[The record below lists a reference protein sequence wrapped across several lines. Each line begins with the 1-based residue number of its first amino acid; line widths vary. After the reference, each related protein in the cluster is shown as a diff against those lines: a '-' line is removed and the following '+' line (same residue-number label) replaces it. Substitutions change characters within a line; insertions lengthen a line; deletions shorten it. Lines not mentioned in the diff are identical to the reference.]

1 MGVMKNGACH
11 RIVVVYNIH
20 FLGGIQLQPLFLK
33 PLFKER
39 IWGGTTLHTAFGYEI
54 PNEHTGECW
63 AISAHPHGPSIIEN
77 GPYAGMGLDQVWRE
91 HPELF
96 GNPKEEVF
104 PLLTKILDANM
115 DLSVQVHPED
125 NYAKI
130 HENGELG
137 KTECWY
143 ILDCKEDADMIF
155 GHNAQSK
162 EELIQQIK
170 EGNWNELLRRVKIKP
185 GDFFYVPSG
194 TIHALCEGTLVLETQ
209 QSSDTTYRVYDYDRR
224 DDNGNLREL
233 HLEKAIDV
241 TTVPH
246 RETGVTPS
254 VEEKENVRITTFV
267 ESEFFSV
274 YKWDITGKST
284 FSNDHQYLLM
294 SVINGDGSLVH
305 NGECYTLNKGTH
317 LIIPVGL
324 GEFSIEGDC
333 QFIVSHK

>member
-1 MGVMKNGACH
+1 V
-11 RIVVVYNIH
+11 
-20 FLGGIQLQPLFLK
+20 QPLFLK
-33 PLFKER
+33 PVFKER
-39 IWGGTTLHTAFGYEI
+39 IWGGTALQTEFDYDI
-54 PNEHTGECW
+54 PNDKTGECW
-63 AISAHPHGPSIIEN
+63 AISAHPNGSSIIEN
-77 GPYAGMGLDQVWRE
+77 GPYAGMALDELWKK

-125 NYAKI
+125 SYAKA

-137 KTECWY
+137 KTECWF
-143 ILDCKEDADMIF
+143 ILDCKEGADMIF
-155 GHNAQSK
+155 GHNAKTK
-162 EELIQQIK
+162 EELIEQINK
-170 EGNWNELLRRVKIKP
+170 GNWNELLRRVKIKP

-233 HLEKAIDV
+233 HLEKAVDV

-246 RETGVTPS
+246 HDTGVAPK
-254 VEEKENVRITTFV
+254 VEKRKNVTIITFV

-274 YKWDITGKST
+274 YKWDVKGKAV
-284 FSNDHQYLLM
+284 FSFNDQYMLL
-294 SVINGDGSLVH
+294 SVIKGDGVLVH
-305 NGECYTLNKGTH
+305 NGKKYSLKKGTH

-324 GEFSIEGDC
+324 GEFEVDGDC
-333 QFIVSHK
+333 ELMVSHP